1 MDLCVEFVNFYSNFP
16 HKKKQLLHF
25 LNPPPSQMVVNLACE
40 LIKDVNFLLLTQKN
54 VKRITKCC
62 LNKVIVK

>member
-1 MDLCVEFVNFYSNFP
+1 MDLCVKFVNFYSNFP
-16 HKKKQLLHF
+16 HKKNNFCIF
-25 LNPPPSQMVVNLACE
+25 LNPPSQMVVNLACE

>member
-16 HKKKQLLHF
+16 HKKNNFCIF

-40 LIKDVNFLLLTQKN
+40 LIKDVNFLLLTQK
-54 VKRITKCC
+54 KMLKE
-62 LNKVIVK
+62 